1 MARGHG
7 VTDDFEEFFQREY
20 PLVYSGL
27 VLAVRDR
34 DLAREAANEAFARA
48 WVRRARVLRMEHPRA
63 WVAKVGFNYALKRLK
78 AREVPV
84 EAPAAPQEAA
94 IDPGREVELRDQLRA
109 LLAVLSP
116 QERAVL
122 VLRHY
127 LDLSTRDTA
136 RQLRISEGTVKR
148 YCSDALRRLQ
158 DTLPTGQAES
168 DGPP

>member
-1 MARGHG
+1 MAGGQRIA
-7 VTDDFEEFFQREY
+7 DDFEEFFRRDY

-34 DLAREAANEAFARA
+34 DLALEAANEAFARA
-48 WVRRARVLRMEHPRA
+48 WVRRGRVLRMEHPRA
-63 WVAKVGFNYALKRLK
+63 WVAKVGFNYAMKQLKG
-78 AREVPV
+78 REVSV
-84 EAPAAPQEAA
+84 EAPADAEAGA
-94 IDPGREVELRDQLRA
+94 ADPGEEVELRDRVRA

-116 QERAVL
+116 QERAVV

-148 YCSDALRRLQ
+148 YSSDALRRLQ
-158 DTLPTGQAES
+158 KAVSTDQA
-168 DGPP
+168 D